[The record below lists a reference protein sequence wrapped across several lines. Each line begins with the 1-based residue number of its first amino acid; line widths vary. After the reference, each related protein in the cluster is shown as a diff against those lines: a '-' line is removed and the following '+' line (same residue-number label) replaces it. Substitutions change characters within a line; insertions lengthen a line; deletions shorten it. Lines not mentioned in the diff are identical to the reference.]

1 MGKVIKERSFS
12 CNSEYRTIF
21 ETPSNTKILD
31 AMYYPSATE
40 DKLTEE
46 LLVVWTLEETGEH
59 YYKETELHEVLVVGT
74 DWELDDNLELF
85 EHLTSLGDNHFITTE
100 YFHIFTRKL
109 DSSYLNTTSGS
120 DNSAGI

>member
-46 LLVVWTLEETGEH
+46 LLVIWTLEETNE
-59 YYKETELHEVLVVGT
+59 YYHKETELHEVLVVGT

-85 EHLTSLGDNHFITTE
+85 EHLTSVGNSTE

-109 DSSYLNTTSGS
+109 MPPYTDNTSSGLDS
-120 DNSAGI
+120 SAGI

>member
-46 LLVVWTLEETGEH
+46 LLVVRRNKRTL
-59 YYKETELHEVLVVGT
+59 LQR
-74 DWELDDNLELF
+74 NR
-85 EHLTSLGDNHFITTE
+85 IT
-100 YFHIFTRKL
+100 
-109 DSSYLNTTSGS
+109 
-120 DNSAGI
+120 